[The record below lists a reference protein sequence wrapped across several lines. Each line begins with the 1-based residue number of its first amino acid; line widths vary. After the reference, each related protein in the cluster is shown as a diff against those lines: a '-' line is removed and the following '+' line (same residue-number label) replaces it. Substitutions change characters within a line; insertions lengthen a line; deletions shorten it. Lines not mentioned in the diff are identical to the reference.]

1 MQKKEIFAISAEMS
15 SERNPSFFIIFRTP
29 TENREPLVY
38 TRVEAEERVNTRDCA
53 RIMRTPAE
61 AFYKSHSVGMTSLPV
76 NARVYVYTCAVI
88 SSPIR
93 SRPAANKGG
102 NLGGGW
108 KRGRML
114 VAQLAAA

>member
-15 SERNPSFFIIFRTP
+15 SERNPSVFIIFRTA

-102 NLGGGW
+102 NLGGVENG
-108 KRGRML
+108 
-114 VAQLAAA
+114 VEC

>member
-1 MQKKEIFAISAEMS
+1 MKSDEISGGHLIAKTEIFAISAEMS

-61 AFYKSHSVGMTSLPV
+61 AFY
-76 NARVYVYTCAVI
+76 
-88 SSPIR
+88 
-93 SRPAANKGG
+93 
-102 NLGGGW
+102 
-108 KRGRML
+108 
-114 VAQLAAA
+114 